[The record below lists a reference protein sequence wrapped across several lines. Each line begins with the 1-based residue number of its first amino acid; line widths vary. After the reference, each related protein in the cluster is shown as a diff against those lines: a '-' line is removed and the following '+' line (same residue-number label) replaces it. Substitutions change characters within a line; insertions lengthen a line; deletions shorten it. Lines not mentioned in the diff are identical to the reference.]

1 MTNMRRNGQSER
13 ASQQDRR
20 ITITGAR
27 RMLGMIGKNY
37 EDEDILAI
45 LDVLYGIADEGFEAY
60 SNQSKNSGKQS
71 D

>member
-1 MTNMRRNGQSER
+1 MTNMRRNGQSDR

-37 EDEDILAI
+37 DDEDISEI
-45 LDVLYGIADEGFEAY
+45 LEVLYGIAEEGYETFILGGLE
-60 SNQSKNSGKQS
+60 S
-71 D
+71 DGPD